1 MKRISLL
8 CLLTIMSFGVAGQT
22 GIETARAGAAFDGAW
37 TVMIMTQRGTCDS
50 VQRLSIDI
58 RDGAF
63 EYSGSS
69 LELHGR
75 VSNDGA
81 VQVRVAA
88 GGQNANGTG
97 HLTFHSG
104 SGTWHGAGTSGNCT
118 GRWSAER
125 I

>member
-1 MKRISLL
+1 MKRILML
-8 CLLTIMSFGVAGQT
+8 CLLTVMSLGVAGQT
-22 GIETARAGAAFDGAW
+22 AIESARAAATFDGAW

-50 VQRLSIDI
+50 VHRLSIDI
-58 RDGAF
+58 RDGAL
-63 EYSGSS
+63 EYSGSA

-75 VSNDGA
+75 VNNDGA

-88 GGQNANGTG
+88 GGQNASGTG
-97 HLTFHSG
+97 HLTTHSG
-104 SGTWHGAGTSGNCT
+104 SGTWQGAGTFGNCA